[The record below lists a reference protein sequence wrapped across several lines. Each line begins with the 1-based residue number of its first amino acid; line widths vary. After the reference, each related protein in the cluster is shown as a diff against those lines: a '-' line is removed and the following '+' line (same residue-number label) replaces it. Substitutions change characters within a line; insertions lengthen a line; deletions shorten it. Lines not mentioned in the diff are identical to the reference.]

1 MFFFEDRVSLSSNE
15 PKKKSDKN
23 FLEFS
28 LQNIENFFLKILFDM
43 KYDQRLTENVIE
55 NLFVLMFRC
64 DFFVNDII

>member
-1 MFFFEDRVSLSSNE
+1 
-15 PKKKSDKN
+15 
-23 FLEFS
+23 
-28 LQNIENFFLKILFDM
+28 M